1 MYARVTSF
9 VVKPYQAKKFCDT
22 IGDVARQIA
31 ARQEGFIEHLIL
43 ISEEEKRLV
52 TVISL
57 WQTKTDAD
65 RYHADVFPCVL
76 ARLMPLVDSGPH
88 ISYCSAISDALVR
101 SSGSEANV

>member
-52 TVISL
+52 TIISL

-65 RYHADVFPCVL
+65 RYHAEVFPSVHW
-76 ARLMPLVDSGPH
+76 RD
-88 ISYCSAISDALVR
+88 
-101 SSGSEANV
+101 